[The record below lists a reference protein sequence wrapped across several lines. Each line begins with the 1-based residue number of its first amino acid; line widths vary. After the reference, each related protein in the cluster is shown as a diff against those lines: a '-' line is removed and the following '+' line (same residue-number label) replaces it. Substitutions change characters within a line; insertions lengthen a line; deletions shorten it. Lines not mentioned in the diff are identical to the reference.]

1 MALAPCTKQ
10 TRQQKWTVNCRDTV
24 NNVYMLKML
33 GRGLALDKIFKGC
46 KNTKYIFYITIQTHF
61 KSKKKKYFQICIKVT
76 EYYKELTWN
85 SPSFSL

>member
-46 KNTKYIFYITIQTHF
+46 KNTKYIFYNTLQI
-61 KSKKKKYFQICIKVT
+61 KKKKYFQICIKVT

-85 SPSFSL
+85 SPSFSI

>member
-61 KSKKKKYFQICIKVT
+61 KLKKKYFQICIKVT

-85 SPSFSL
+85 SPSFSI